1 MSTDNTA
8 QDRIATL
15 REDITTTEKKLK
27 RIERTPAKNSMLA
40 AATAARLSELRT
52 ELATLE
58 EEARERV
65 GIEKQAASLL
75 EHAHNLAADSNTVT
89 ADLNADPGVL
99 GRLASGNTAEIL
111 YAAQTI
117 ATHPH
122 GRTPL
127 GIAGARMALDLT
139 KPTHEHEDGWLWA
152 DEALSR
158 IEQGDNSRAHWE
170 KLADN
175 LTDLLPDKSDG
186 HE

>member
-1 MSTDNTA
+1 MNTDSTA
-8 QDRIATL
+8 QDRSATL

-27 RIERTPAKNSMLA
+27 HIERTPAKNSMLA

-58 EEARERV
+58 KAREGAGV
-65 GIEKQAASLL
+65 EN
-75 EHAHNLAADSNTVT
+75 HAVSNITDG
-89 ADLNADPGVL
+89 DLNTDPGV
-99 GRLASGNTAEIL
+99 LASGNTAEIL
-111 YAAQTI
+111 YAAQTM

-127 GIAGARMALDLT
+127 GIAGIRQALDLT

-152 DEALSR
+152 DEALTR
-158 IEQGDNSRAHWE
+158 IEQGDNSRVHWE

-175 LTDLLPDKSDG
+175 LTDLLPEKRAG